1 MDLLLKSGRREESGL
16 EEELDDELEDED
28 AKASEIDVLVDTHVV
43 DLLLHPTFRRH
54 LAMAPT
60 TSFTA
65 LDMLE
70 NIHKKTLRRHASS
83 ALYFYPAAQNVDHAL
98 FLLFVGTESV
108 RSPQ

>member
-28 AKASEIDVLVDTHVV
+28 AKASEIDVLVDTDVV

-70 NIHKKTLRRHASS
+70 NIQKKHSEDNNSS
-83 ALYFYPAAQNVDHAL
+83 SSEYVESVDHS
-98 FLLFVGTESV
+98 T
-108 RSPQ
+108 